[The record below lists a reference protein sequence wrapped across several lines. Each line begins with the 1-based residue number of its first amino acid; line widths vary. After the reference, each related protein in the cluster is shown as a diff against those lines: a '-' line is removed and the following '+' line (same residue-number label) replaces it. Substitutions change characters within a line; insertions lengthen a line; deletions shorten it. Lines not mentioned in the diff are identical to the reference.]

1 MLQTFEAII
10 DTKGRVHLRES
21 VTLAKKSRAIVIILD
36 EEVPQVEEMSL
47 VGSMQLL
54 DDNLETGITNA
65 LVENL

>member
-10 DTKGRVHLRES
+10 DTRGRVQLLES
-21 VTLAKKSRAIVIILD
+21 VALAKKSRAIVIILD

-47 VGSMQLL
+47 AGPMQLL